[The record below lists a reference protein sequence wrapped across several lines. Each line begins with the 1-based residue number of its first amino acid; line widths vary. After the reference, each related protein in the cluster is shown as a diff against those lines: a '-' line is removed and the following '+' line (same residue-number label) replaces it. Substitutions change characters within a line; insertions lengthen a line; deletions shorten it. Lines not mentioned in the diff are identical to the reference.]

1 MALLTGITIL
11 LHEKARTGTD
21 AFNAPVY
28 TETAV
33 EVSNVLICPVS
44 TEDIVTAQQLYG
56 KRAVYELC
64 IPKEDTHDWEN
75 RTVEF
80 YGKKWKTFGIPL
92 EWMEHLTPGPWN
104 RKVKVER
111 YG

>member
-1 MALLTGITIL
+1 MALLTGIPIL
-11 LHEKARTGTD
+11 LYDKIQTGTD
-21 AFNAPVY
+21 AFNAPIY

-33 EVSNVLICPVS
+33 EVKNVLVCPVS

-56 KRAVYELC
+56 RRAEYELC

-80 YGKKWKTFGIPL
+80 YGKKWRTFGIVL

>member
-1 MALLTGITIL
+1 MALLNGISVKLHTRVQTGI
-11 LHEKARTGTD
+11 D
-21 AFNAPVY
+21 AFNAPIY

-33 EVSNVLICPVS
+33 EVKNVLVCPVS

-64 IPKEDTHDWEN
+64 IPKEDGHDWEN

-80 YGKKWKTFGIPL
+80 YGKKWRTFGIPL
-92 EWMEHLTPGPWN
+92 EWMNHLVPGDWN

-111 YG
+111 SG